1 MTDTL
6 TDRERELVEA
16 ARCVLNLFIATG
28 GVGPITMDAVKHAL
42 RAYDPPKVKKYTV
55 PDWENAPADGAG
67 SGYNRTPQKLIAGT
81 WFTEVSWNILRE
93 ALATEE

>member
-16 ARCVLNLFIATG
+16 ARKVSRFGLSQRLLEEL
-28 GVGPITMDAVKHAL
+28 DKAL
-42 RAYDPPKVKKYTV
+42 RAYDPPKVKKYTM
-55 PDWENAPADGAG
+55 PSWEEFADGKRSSYAYG
-67 SGYNRTPQKLIAGT
+67 GAHQVGLPSDDLVIWVDCTRYNAI
-81 WFTEVSWNILRE
+81 RE